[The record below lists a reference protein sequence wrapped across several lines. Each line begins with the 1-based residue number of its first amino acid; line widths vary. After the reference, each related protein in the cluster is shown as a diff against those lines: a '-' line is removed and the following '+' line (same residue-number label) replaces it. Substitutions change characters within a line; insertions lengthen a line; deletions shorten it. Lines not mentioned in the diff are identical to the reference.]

1 VLLYLVAQ
9 SCPTLC
15 HPMNYSPP
23 GSSAHGI
30 FQTRILEW
38 VAMPFSRDL
47 PNPGIE
53 SMSPALQTD
62 SLLSEPPGK
71 PKNTGVGSLFP
82 LLQGIFLPQE
92 SNQGLLHCRRIL
104 YQLSYQG
111 SLESSIEIPLK
122 SRNEATIQPS
132 KSTTGHILSENQN
145 RNRHMYPNVH
155 CSTT

>member
-1 VLLYLVAQ
+1 MEKRDHSYTVGGNANWYSHYGEQYAVLLYLVAQ

-71 PKNTGVGSLFP
+71 PKAVSVPWLFWIMLQWTQEIQMSRYCDFISFDYIASSGNVGSN
-82 LLQGIFLPQE
+82 G
-92 SNQGLLHCRRIL
+92 
-104 YQLSYQG
+104 
-111 SLESSIEIPLK
+111 SSIFNFLRKIYSIK
-122 SRNEATIQPS
+122 KYN
-132 KSTTGHILSENQN
+132 
-145 RNRHMYPNVH
+145 
-155 CSTT
+155 

>member
-30 FQTRILEW
+30 FRQEYW
-38 VAMPFSRDL
+38 SGL
-47 PNPGIE
+47 PCPPPGIFLTQGLN
-53 SMSPALQTD
+53 P
-62 SLLSEPPGK
+62 SLLHCRQILYCLSHQ
-71 PKNTGVGSLFP
+71 GSLF

-111 SLESSIEIPLK
+111 SLENSIEIPLK
-122 SRNEATIQPS
+122 SRNEAMIQPS